1 MPKKQ
6 KKPKKPNQV
15 WKLYEKKGEAMERK
29 SKHCPKCG
37 PGHFMARHKDRLTC
51 GKCGYMEKVA
61 AEAKEAPK
69 KEAPK
74 EKKAEQPKK
83 EEKK

>member
-15 WKLYEKKGEAMERK
+15 WKLYEKKGEAIERK
-29 SKHCPKCG
+29 NKHCPKCG
-37 PGHFMARHKDRLTC
+37 AGHFMAKHKDRITC
-51 GKCGYMEKVA
+51 GKCNYMEKL
-61 AEAKEAPK
+61 EAPALK
-69 KEAPK
+69 KEEKTEAPAP
-74 EKKAEQPKK
+74 EKK